1 MVSFRWKHQEVI
13 QASVYSITVLNNINL
28 IRLDFSALRFA
39 STARRVIDEQN

>member
-13 QASVYSITVLNNINL
+13 QASVSITVLNNINL

-39 STARRVIDEQN
+39 STARRVIDQQN